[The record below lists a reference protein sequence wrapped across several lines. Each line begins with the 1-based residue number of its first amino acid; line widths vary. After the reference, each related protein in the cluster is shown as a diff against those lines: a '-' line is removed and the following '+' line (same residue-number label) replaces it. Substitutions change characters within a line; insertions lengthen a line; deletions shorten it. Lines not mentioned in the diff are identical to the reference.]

1 MGNSWKAVYLDADAT
16 FQGLVWKPP
25 VEFMT
30 TLYNAGGEKTRS
42 SSLCGDLKCCFEKK
56 PLHPAGSHI
65 YQIETKS
72 KTISIAVGFSSICK
86 QLSALVRVS
95 KSSLQT
101 TVHILC
107 LVLRLPSSELL
118 DEGCSLSISCKPPP
132 HLSSQLA
139 SPPLHT
145 NRWTKGW
152 LQTGAVKLII
162 ILFFTLW
169 SVYKDWTL
177 WVLPLL
183 LFARFSVFSNSLWNA
198 VDRKSTGLQL
208 MSGACDSAAVYCK

>member
-1 MGNSWKAVYLDADAT
+1 MR
-16 FQGLVWKPP
+16 
-25 VEFMT
+25 
-30 TLYNAGGEKTRS
+30 TLLFRDWCESHQWSLWQLFTMQGGEKTRS
-42 SSLCGDLKCCFEKK
+42 SSLCGDLKCCFEKN

-132 HLSSQLA
+132 PPTSPLS
-139 SPPLHT
+139 
-145 NRWTKGW
+145 
-152 LQTGAVKLII
+152 
-162 ILFFTLW
+162 
-169 SVYKDWTL
+169 
-177 WVLPLL
+177 LPLL
-183 LFARFSVFSNSLWNA
+183 LCILIDGLKADYKPGLSNWLLYCSSLCGLFTRTELYGYFLYCYLLDLVFSLI
-198 VDRKSTGLQL
+198 RCE
-208 MSGACDSAAVYCK
+208 MR